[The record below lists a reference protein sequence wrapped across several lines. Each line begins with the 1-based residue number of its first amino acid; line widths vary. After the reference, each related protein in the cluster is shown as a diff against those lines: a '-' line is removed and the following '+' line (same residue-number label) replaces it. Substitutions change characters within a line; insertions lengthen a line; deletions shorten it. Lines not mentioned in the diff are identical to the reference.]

1 MKYIQPRFIL
11 CAMLAASPMFANAQ
25 DTDWNETDSLTTEND
40 QMVNVAF
47 RKVAQKDLLGGV
59 SVVNMEKLTEKNY
72 NTYSLDNMQG
82 YVGGWNGNSLWGM
95 DGDNAGYL
103 VLVDG
108 VPRDANNVM
117 PYEISQI
124 TFLKGAQAV
133 VLYGSRA
140 AKGAVLITTKRGA
153 EGDLRVSVRAN
164 TGFNVAKS
172 FPEYLGSAEYMTL
185 YNEALLND
193 DPNAVPRYSAEEIYN
208 HGSGLNPYRYPNVN
222 YYSSDY
228 VKKAYNRS
236 EVTAEV
242 SGGGTRAR
250 FYTNISYYRNGDYLN
265 FGEAKNN
272 MTDRFNVRGNVD
284 VDINDFI
291 SAYINANATFSNSKS
306 AKGDYWNAASTMR
319 PNFPQYAAPLIPI
332 DMIDPNASAAWE
344 LLSTTSNIIDGKYF
358 LSGSQSNPTNAFADT
373 YAAGSSKYTSRQFQF
388 DTGVNVDLGK
398 VLKGLSFKAMFAVDY
413 ATSYNTSFDNN
424 YAIFVPTWSTYNG
437 KDVIVALTKEGVDER
452 PATQNISGSSDK
464 QTIAVNALFN
474 YQNTFNK
481 VHNVS
486 AMLIANGYQ
495 QTISAQYHRI
505 SNANLALQAG
515 YNYKQRYYADFGAA
529 AIHSAK
535 LAEGHRQALSPS
547 LTLGWRLSEENF
559 LKNSSVVDDLMLS
572 VSGSIINQDIDLS
585 VDGNEFYLY
594 ESVWTQDDGY
604 AWYDGPAGKYTI
616 STRGQNDDLTFI
628 KRKELSLNLR
638 TSLWKRLI
646 TADAS
651 FFINSM
657 EGYLTDEPTFYPS
670 HLNTGYPIASFM
682 AVMNYNN
689 NRRIGFDFSV
699 NANKRF
705 GEVDLSLGVS
715 GTYYDTKITKRDEI
729 YDADQSYRYR
739 EGKPID
745 GIWGLQSAGLFQSEE
760 DIANS
765 PEQRLGSTVKPGD
778 IKYVDQNGDG
788 VIDDKDEVYLG
799 KGGWYGAPF
808 TLGLNFT
815 AKWKNFTFFALGTA
829 GMGNYGLKD
838 SSYYQVSGDDKYSA
852 VVRDRWT
859 PETAATATY
868 PRLSALSSSNNFRTS
883 DFWMYKANRFDLA
896 KIQIT
901 YDMPKTWLAKTFVRE
916 LSAFVSGANLL
927 TVSKEREHMELNVGS
942 APQSRFYNI
951 GIKAVF

>member
-1 MKYIQPRFIL
+1 M
-11 CAMLAASPMFANAQ
+11 
-25 DTDWNETDSLTTEND
+25 
-40 QMVNVAF
+40 
-47 RKVAQKDLLGGV
+47 
-59 SVVNMEKLTEKNY
+59 
-72 NTYSLDNMQG
+72 
-82 YVGGWNGNSLWGM
+82 
-95 DGDNAGYL
+95 
-103 VLVDG
+103 
-108 VPRDANNVM
+108 
-117 PYEISQI
+117 
-124 TFLKGAQAV
+124 
-133 VLYGSRA
+133 
-140 AKGAVLITTKRGA
+140 
-153 EGDLRVSVRAN
+153 
-164 TGFNVAKS
+164 
-172 FPEYLGSAEYMTL
+172 
-185 YNEALLND
+185 
-193 DPNAVPRYSAEEIYN
+193 
-208 HGSGLNPYRYPNVN
+208 
-222 YYSSDY
+222 
-228 VKKAYNRS
+228 
-236 EVTAEV
+236 
-242 SGGGTRAR
+242 
-250 FYTNISYYRNGDYLN
+250 
-265 FGEAKNN
+265 
-272 MTDRFNVRGNVD
+272 
-284 VDINDFI
+284 
-291 SAYINANATFSNSKS
+291 
-306 AKGDYWNAASTMR
+306 
-319 PNFPQYAAPLIPI
+319 
-332 DMIDPNASAAWE
+332 
-344 LLSTTSNIIDGKYF
+344 
-358 LSGSQSNPTNAFADT
+358 
-373 YAAGSSKYTSRQFQF
+373 
-388 DTGVNVDLGK
+388 GK

-505 SNANLALQAG
+505 SNANLALQVG

-535 LAEGHRQALSPS
+535 LAKGHRQALSPS

-594 ESVWTQDDGY
+594 ESVWTQNDGY

-657 EGYLTDEPTFYPS
+657 EGYLIDEPTFFPS

-765 PEQRLGSTVKPGD
+765 PEQRLGSTGKPGD

-829 GMGNYGLKD
+829 GMGNYGVKN
-838 SSYYQVSGDDKYSA
+838 STYYWVSGDTKYSA